1 MPRQNRSMNS
11 LLGGACK
18 VRKRGCSST
27 SSSSSALHNYKFKRA
42 IFVGRKGGSS
52 TPAPSWKAIAR
63 SPSSTLGAEPK
74 LESSQNK
81 PPLKQP
87 VKAKHAPVVSAR
99 KLGATLWEMNET
111 VSHSGRYAN
120 SLPRHLSDPS
130 HSSVSDDQSGS
141 GGIWRRMQVVSER
154 VRSKNRSS
162 RGLDSL
168 SNGSFMEIESR
179 SRGLT
184 PTGSLLAM
192 KCRSH
197 MKDFN
202 NDLMTSKELLKTL
215 NRIRG
220 LEEQHSSSM
229 SLVSSLLT
237 ELEHTRLQINQLIEE
252 QKSYRNEINYLMR
265 RFTEE
270 KVAWRDEEQSKIRMA
285 VQSVV
290 EELEVEKKL
299 RRKTERL
306 NQKLGLELSEL
317 KASLLKANEELEDER
332 RSRELVE
339 QVCDDLVR
347 GMGEDKA
354 EVDKLK
360 RESAKAKEELEKER
374 EMLQLADVWRE
385 ERVQM
390 KLSEA
395 KFQLEEKNAAVDRL
409 RDELEVFLQTKSGEI
424 DERWQPTDIGS
435 KIDGEVEADDDDYD
449 DDDLD
454 ESDLHSIELN
464 VDNNSKSYSWSYAT
478 KASSE
483 EEKKDGSSLDIGIE
497 CESIQ
502 KSLLKEDKKLY
513 EKLDQ
518 DVERYKSVKGL
529 RDHVMFGLKIGSTN
543 DQIGEASKI
552 SDMVRATRENS
563 LKLRLVGVKTMVT
576 PSVSR

>member
-1 MPRQNRSMNS
+1 MPRQNRSMNG

-52 TPAPSWKAIAR
+52 TPAPAWKAIAR
-63 SPSSTLGAEPK
+63 SPSSTPGAEPK

-87 VKAKHAPVVSAR
+87 VKAKRAPVVSAR
-99 KLGATLWEMNET
+99 KLGATLWEINET

-130 HSSVSDDQSGS
+130 HSTVSDDRSGS
-141 GGIWRRMQVVSER
+141 GGIWRKMEVVSER
-154 VRSKNRSS
+154 VRSKTEAA
-162 RGLDSL
+162 
-168 SNGSFMEIESR
+168 EIDTR

-202 NDLMTSKELLKTL
+202 NDLMTSKEQLKTL

-270 KVAWRDEEQSKIRMA
+270 KVAWRAEEQSKIRIA

-317 KASLLKANEELEDER
+317 KASLLR
-332 RSRELVE
+332 RTKNSRM
-339 QVCDDLVR
+339 R
-347 GMGEDKA
+347 GGQE
-354 EVDKLK
+354 
-360 RESAKAKEELEKER
+360 
-374 EMLQLADVWRE
+374 
-385 ERVQM
+385 
-390 KLSEA
+390 
-395 KFQLEEKNAAVDRL
+395 
-409 RDELEVFLQTKSGEI
+409 
-424 DERWQPTDIGS
+424 
-435 KIDGEVEADDDDYD
+435 
-449 DDDLD
+449 
-454 ESDLHSIELN
+454 
-464 VDNNSKSYSWSYAT
+464 SWSNRFAM
-478 KASSE
+478 
-483 EEKKDGSSLDIGIE
+483 IW
-497 CESIQ
+497 
-502 KSLLKEDKKLY
+502 
-513 EKLDQ
+513 
-518 DVERYKSVKGL
+518 
-529 RDHVMFGLKIGSTN
+529 
-543 DQIGEASKI
+543 
-552 SDMVRATRENS
+552 
-563 LKLRLVGVKTMVT
+563 
-576 PSVSR
+576 

>member
-1 MPRQNRSMNS
+1 MPRQNRSMNG
-11 LLGGACK
+11 LLGGPCK

-42 IFVGRKGGSS
+42 IFGRKGGSS
-52 TPAPSWKAIAR
+52 TPAPAWKAIAR
-63 SPSSTLGAEPK
+63 SPSSTPGVEPK

-81 PPLKQP
+81 PPSKQP
-87 VKAKHAPVVSAR
+87 VKAKRAPVVSAR

-111 VSHSGRYAN
+111 VSHNGRYAN

-130 HSSVSDDQSGS
+130 HSTVSDDRSGS
-141 GGIWRRMQVVSER
+141 GGIWRRMQLVSER
-154 VRSKNRSS
+154 VRSKDRSS

-168 SNGSFMEIESR
+168 SNGSFMEIDTR

-184 PTGSLLAM
+184 PTGSLSAM
-192 KCRSH
+192 KCHSH

-202 NDLMTSKELLKTL
+202 YDLMTPKELLKTL
-215 NRIRG
+215 NRIWG

-237 ELEHTRLQINQLIEE
+237 ELEHARLQINQLIEE

-270 KVAWRDEEQSKIRMA
+270 KVAWRDEEQSKIRIA

-317 KASLLKANEELEDER
+317 KVSLLKANKELKDER
-332 RSRELVE
+332 RSRDLVE

-360 RESAKAKEELEKER
+360 RESVKAKEELEKER

-409 RDELEVFLQTKSGEI
+409 RDELEVFLQTNSGEI

-435 KIDGEVEADDDDYD
+435 KIDGEVEADDDDDDDYD
-449 DDDLD
+449 DNDLD

-478 KASSE
+478 KASNE
-483 EEKKDGSSLDIGIE
+483 EEKKDGTSL
-497 CESIQ
+497 IQ
-502 KSLLKEDKKLY
+502 EL
-513 EKLDQ
+513 
-518 DVERYKSVKGL
+518 SV
-529 RDHVMFGLKIGSTN
+529 N
-543 DQIGEASKI
+543 
-552 SDMVRATRENS
+552 
-563 LKLRLVGVKTMVT
+563 
-576 PSVSR
+576 PSRRVS